1 MVWPNQV
8 SGIKKNARS
17 IISHQA
23 VGASKRKTLRKG
35 EYPRMEKMLYKWF
48 IAQRNKN
55 CPVTGEM
62 LKKKAM
68 KLHAD
73 FKEKEGS
80 FHASPGWL
88 SGFKTRFGIRLLK
101 VCGEKLSSD
110 IQATDPF
117 KHKLRNIIYELKL
130 CEDQVYNADETGLFW
145 KMLPDRTYVSQTEK
159 TAPGRKAEKAGITF
173 LACTNATGQHKVKPL
188 IIGHAKKPR
197 SFKAYDI
204 PVDYRN
210 SKNAWMTAN
219 IFREWFHHCFVPQK
233 GLPAK
238 AILLLDNAPCHPP
251 EDELKTADGSIF
263 VMYMPPNVTP
273 LIQPMDQ
280 NVIRLTKLYYKKHL
294 LLLAVGKDDIT
305 QFLKHLT
312 LKDAVSFLMLAWNQ
326 LQANEKWKEVH
337 DIQGLLQVVLPE
349 EIYTE
354 QDIEKW
360 NSIQVDE
367 EIDLD
372 NYAMDTEESGDDSQG
387 EGQIGNSIKATE
399 AIKSFDIAIAWA
411 EANTTD
417 YAGILVLKSLREKA
431 VQKSISEIKKQT
443 SIRKFFQ

>member
-1 MVWPNQV
+1 
-8 SGIKKNARS
+8 
-17 IISHQA
+17 
-23 VGASKRKTLRKG
+23 
-35 EYPRMEKMLYKWF
+35 
-48 IAQRNKN
+48 
-55 CPVTGEM
+55 
-62 LKKKAM
+62 
-68 KLHAD
+68 
-73 FKEKEGS
+73 
-80 FHASPGWL
+80 
-88 SGFKTRFGIRLLK
+88 
-101 VCGEKLSSD
+101 
-110 IQATDPF
+110 
-117 KHKLRNIIYELKL
+117 
-130 CEDQVYNADETGLFW
+130 
-145 KMLPDRTYVSQTEK
+145 MLPDRTYVSQTEK
-159 TAPGRKAEKAGITF
+159 TAPGRKAEKARITF

-219 IFREWFHHCFVPQK
+219 IFREWFHHCFVPQVQKYLLQK

-238 AILLLDNAPCHPP
+238 AILLLDNAPSHPP

-263 VMYMPPNVTP
+263 VIYMPPNVTP

-312 LKDAVSFLMLAWNQ
+312 LKEAVSFLMLAWNQ
-326 LQANEKWKEVH
+326 LQANVIVKCWKPLLECLNTTEANESEDEDDDIPLSLLREKILQEKCEEVH
-337 DIQGLLQVVLPE
+337 DIQGLLQIVLPE
-349 EIYTE
+349 ETYTE

-372 NYAMDTEESGDDSQG
+372 NYAMDTEESGSDSQG

-431 VQKSISEIKKQT
+431 VQKSISEHKQQT